1 MIEYQHLTD
10 VQLKAKIRAIAEAI
24 EKVALGEHI
33 VVVAGE
39 GRRMEVM
46 KANLPE
52 IKTILA
58 RYYTEYYRRFPQEKR
73 GRAIGVRFCG

>member
-10 VQLKAKIRAIAEAI
+10 VQLKAKIGQIAEAI
-24 EKVALGEHI
+24 EKIALGEHMI
-33 VVVAGE
+33 VIAGE

-52 IKTILA
+52 IKSILA
-58 RYYTEYYRRFPQEKR
+58 KYKAAYYARYPQEQR
-73 GRAIGVRFCG
+73 GRAIGVSFSG